1 VRLFKHTD
9 IDFLHIKW
17 ICIGISAALIVIGT
31 VSLLMKGGPNLGID
45 FTGGAQIVYAFG
57 KTPDENDVRKIV
69 ETANV
74 KVTSVQRF
82 DKPEKNQILLRVPQE
97 KHEGRDISG
106 EATAALTKA
115 MFPQGTQPGV
125 FDLNLNGADALAG
138 KLIQDDPEKISSRP
152 NMDPKIEYAREAQA
166 IIAARSSVGLF
177 KSVDEAAKVSGVSPA
192 TGEWL
197 KAKTVAGPFTLLSS
211 ENVGPQV
218 GKDLR
223 EKGMWAVLF
232 SWVAMLAYI
241 GFRFR
246 SWSFGT
252 AAVIALIHDT
262 WVTLGFCSLMNTE
275 ISLTVVAA
283 FLTLI
288 GYSVN
293 DTVVVYDRIRENRE
307 KSKKTP
313 LAELV
318 NRSINQTL
326 SRTVLTSG
334 LTFLV
339 VVALFL
345 LGGEVLRGFALVM
358 LIGIIVGT
366 YSSIFVAAPLVIV
379 WEEWKQKR
387 AGARQPAPLAPAKGK
402 ASVPAAPAAPA
413 APKGKTAKAR

>member
-1 VRLFKHTD
+1 VRLFKKTN
-9 IDFLHIKW
+9 IDFLSIKW
-17 ICIGISAALIVIGT
+17 ICISISIASIVIGT
-31 VSLLMKGGPNLGID
+31 ISLLMKGGPNLGID
-45 FTGGAQIVYAFG
+45 FTGGAQIVYGFS
-57 KTPDENDVRKIV
+57 KQPDENEIRKIV
-69 ETANV
+69 EGANV

-97 KHEGRDISG
+97 KHEGRDISK
-106 EATAALTKA
+106 EVTAALTKA
-115 MFPQGTQPGV
+115 LFPQGTAAGV

-138 KLIQDDPEKISSRP
+138 KLVQDDPEKLATRP
-152 NMDPKIEYAREAQA
+152 NADPKLEYGRTAQT
-166 IIAARSSVGLF
+166 IVAARSAQNLF
-177 KSVDEAAKVSGVSPA
+177 KSVDDAAKVTGVSPA
-192 TGEWL
+192 VGEWL
-197 KAKTVAGPFTLLSS
+197 KAKTVAGPLTLLSA

-223 EKGMWAVLF
+223 EKGMWAILF
-232 SWVAMLAYI
+232 SWAAMLAYI

-252 AAVIALIHDT
+252 AAVVALIHDT
-262 WVTLGFCSLMNTE
+262 WTTLGICSIVNTE

-293 DTVVVYDRIRENRE
+293 DTVVVFDRIRENRE
-307 KSKKTP
+307 KSKKEP
-313 LAELV
+313 LASLI

-339 VVALFL
+339 VVALFI
-345 LGGEVLRGFALVM
+345 LGGEVLRGFAFVM

-366 YSSIFVAAPLVIV
+366 YSSIFVAAPLIVV
-379 WEEWKQKR
+379 WEEWRSRR
-387 AGARQPAPLAPAKGK
+387 AGAK
-402 ASVPAAPAAPA
+402 ASAAAPAPSAPVKGKPSAPA
-413 APKGKTAKAR
+413 KTAKAR